1 MKLIPLLAAAGLLA
15 PLPLAPAIAQ
25 QGPDYLD
32 DRSNPRQLIRSLYNA
47 INRREY
53 ARAYS
58 YFSHPPS
65 PSFEAY
71 EKGFADTE
79 DVEVLTG
86 VPFAD
91 AGAGTTHYTLP
102 VAIRSLSSSGE
113 YKVFAGCYTVKLL
126 SPSAQTAPYT
136 PLVIESGKLRPA
148 EGELADV
155 LPTRC
160 NSDEP
165 ERTAD
170 DLLMEQAREA
180 FLAIYGGECDLNDDV
195 QEAPQH
201 YRLNW
206 RPSYASADSPEEVS
220 HLFRFFCYRGAYN
233 EMHVYLLTSELTG
246 EIRPL
251 SFASPELDIQYED
264 DDSEKPAKDIRI
276 VGYQT
281 ETMLVNSDYDPQTMS
296 IMSHSKWRG
305 LGDASSSGTW
315 LFRQGQFSLV
325 KYAVDPS
332 YDGEYEP
339 VTVLDYETAP

>member
-1 MKLIPLLAAAGLLA
+1 MKPIHLLAAASLLA
-15 PLPLAPAIAQ
+15 PLQILPAMAQAAP
-25 QGPDYLD
+25 PYLD
-32 DRSNPRQLIRSLYNA
+32 DRSDPGQLIRSLYNA
-47 INRREY
+47 INRHEY
-53 ARAYS
+53 GRAYS
-58 YFSHPPS
+58 YFSNPPS
-65 PSFEAY
+65 PSFEEY
-71 EKGFADTE
+71 EKGFAETE

-86 VPFAD
+86 VAYAD

-102 VAIRSLSSSGE
+102 VAIRSLSTSGE
-113 YKVFAGCYTVKLL
+113 SKVFAGCYTLKLS
-126 SPSAQTAPYT
+126 SPSAQTTPFT
-136 PLVIESGKLRPA
+136 PLVIESGRLRPA

-160 NSDEP
+160 NNDEP

-170 DLLMEQAREA
+170 DLLMEDARKA
-180 FLAIYGGECDLNDDV
+180 FLAIYGVECDLNEDG
-195 QEAPQH
+195 QEPPQH
-201 YRLNW
+201 YRLTW
-206 RPSYASADSPEEVS
+206 RPSYASADSPDEVS

-233 EMHVYLLTSELTG
+233 EIHVYLMTNEATG
-246 EIRPL
+246 AIRPL
-251 SFASPELDIQYED
+251 AFSSPELDIQYED

-281 ETMLVNSDYDPQTMS
+281 ENMLVNSDYDPETMS

-325 KYAVDPS
+325 RYDVDPS
-332 YDGEYEP
+332 YDGEIEP